1 MSLGLL
7 PEHDRFQTSAVT
19 TFFHWLRPDPN
30 QIEDPR
36 TDRLFGLI
44 QILTACFA
52 GFAHGAQDV
61 SNAVAPLAA
70 LVSIYSQKSSSQ
82 TEEVPIYVL
91 LLGVSGICAGLWIF
105 GDRVIATVGSKVSR
119 INPARL
125 VDYGFTIE
133 FGAALTSLL
142 ASKFALPI
150 STTHCLIGSVVA
162 VGSFRG
168 KEPIQWKMLRNIVI
182 SWVVTIPI
190 SGIAFALI
198 MFVLKMTT

>member
-7 PEHDRFQTSAVT
+7 PKHDRFHTSAIT
-19 TFFHWLRPDPN
+19 TFFHWLRPNPN

-36 TDRLFGLI
+36 TGRLFGLI

-70 LVSIYSQKSSSQ
+70 LVSIYSQNSSSQ

-105 GDRVIATVGSKVSR
+105 GDRVIVTVGSKVSR
-119 INPARL
+119 INPAS
-125 VDYGFTIE
+125 GFTIE

-162 VGSFRG
+162 VGTFRG

-190 SGIAFALI
+190 SGIASALI
-198 MFVLKMTT
+198 MFVLKMAT